1 MDDRPTP
8 ERIEYLRRTSRMQIG
23 SPESIARGLVQEQ
36 QELIAE
42 IDALRSQVATLTV
55 ERDEA
60 QDRLILSE
68 ARQLKANDER
78 DAALA
83 DARELAAECRI
94 HREPVTDTGH
104 ADRWRRLRIA
114 ITETDA
120 SGALSRHGGEK

>member
-83 DARELAAECRI
+83 DARTLATMLVEVMETHC
-94 HREPVTDTGH
+94 PDTLAYMRQGRLADH
-104 ADRWRRLRIA
+104 A
-114 ITETDA
+114 
-120 SGALSRHGGEK
+120 SNALSRHGGEK